1 MSGLWCMLTSKPKG
15 SAEREIMKLLT
26 KALADKLP
34 PLYSQENTKDPIAQV
49 RFFSI
54 ANNWEWFAVEFDG
67 TNEFFGLVNGFESEL
82 GYFYLSELEGVTAMG
97 GKLPLIERDTA
108 FTPKPLSECR
118 PK

>member
-1 MSGLWCMLTSKPKG
+1 MLTSKPK
-15 SAEREIMKLLT
+15 SSTEREIMKLLT

-54 ANNWEWFAVEFDG
+54 AGNWEWFAIEFDG
-67 TNEFFGLVNGFESEL
+67 DDQFFGLVNGFESEL
-82 GYFYLSELEGVTAMG
+82 GYFSLTELASVTAMG
-97 GKLPLIERDTA
+97 GKLPLIERDLG